1 MIRGYR
7 GVDLPRKPAI
17 TLAPIS
23 IDAAKAI
30 FKKHSAYRGEFTFAI
45 AASEGALVHGVIA
58 MVADGKDCRL
68 GHIYT
73 DGNAQVGSLLYG
85 GAWRAAKALG
95 YDKVWI

>member
-1 MIRGYR
+1 MN
-7 GVDLPRKPAI
+7 
-17 TLAPIS
+17 LAPIS

-30 FKKHSAYRGEFTFAI
+30 FKKHSSYRGEFTFAI
-45 AASEGALVHGVIA
+45 AARDRRGVHGVIA
-58 MVADGKDCRL
+58 MRADGKDCKL

-73 DGNAQVGSLLYG
+73 DGNAHVGSLLYG